1 MAAVKG
7 AEASI
12 AAVEAAV
19 DEDAAVGI
27 IGHEQGAVIAAIV
40 AAVGLLGSAVGLS
53 LIRELGP
60 VLTGLLVVG
69 RAGSATAAF
78 LREAVEHCKHLV

>member
-40 AAVGLLGSAVGLS
+40 AAVLPAVFQNTR
-53 LIRELGP
+53 IEIA
-60 VLTGLLVVG
+60 
-69 RAGSATAAF
+69 RAA
-78 LREAVEHCKHLV
+78 R